1 MASKSV
7 RAGGRAWAAT
17 LAVGL
22 AGLSAVPAEAAPRL
36 FAGRLS
42 PVVRLRIAAKPV
54 QAALIDFALQAEL
67 SLGGDLEACRGQAP
81 ALTGRLSVQ
90 AALDRILAGSG
101 CGYRQPDPRTVIIH
115 RLAPQTRP
123 ATPAQVAPTAPPL
136 GLGEVVVTAQRYPN
150 LPGRT
155 PYAISVVSG
164 GALEREAV
172 TSLNDLTGQIAG
184 MTVTNLGPGRDKV
197 MLRGLSDGA
206 FTGQAQSMVSLYLDD
221 VPITYNAPDPDLRLA
236 DVERVEVMR
245 GPQGTL
251 YGGGSLGGV
260 MRIATRKPD
269 LDRYQA
275 SVLAGLG
282 WVKGGGRDGE
292 FEAMAN
298 LPLVRGRVALR
309 TVAYHEA
316 QDGYIANS
324 ALGLRRAN
332 ESTRSGVRA
341 SVRAALTP
349 NWALT
354 LGLTRQWIN
363 NQDTQYGLR
372 RLGSKVRDNLV
383 REPHDNDFDHTS
395 LTLTGE
401 GGWGRV
407 TGSISQLSHRFQSRY
422 DATSVS
428 TLYGLGGALAAFD
441 EDKNIDLT
449 VGEVTYATPG
459 QYRLH
464 GLVGAFASSGSIR
477 LGANLH
483 ALPAGSPAAYAE
495 RRRDDINE
503 AALYGE
509 VTFDVTSRLSATA
522 GLRWF
527 DFSFN
532 TDSNVTQ
539 ASGVRGKQQS
549 ADAAGFSPK
558 VLISYDAR
566 PGLLIYAQAAEGY
579 RPGGFNTAGRI
590 GQVFDAPEAPP
601 SRYEADELWNY
612 ELGAKLRAFDDRLR
626 GRVAVFYATWESVQ
640 SDQYLP
646 DGTAYTTNI
655 GNGANW
661 GIEAEAAFRVS
672 GRLDLRAAAL
682 IDDPEITKLNLA
694 FSTRKD
700 ADLPGV
706 SRTSASFGIDYHR
719 ELPWGP
725 ALRLQG
731 QASYVGPSYLTFDA
745 DKAHRMGES
754 LSLRGIASL
763 STPDWTLSATL
774 DNPLNSHPNSF
785 SFGNPFLI
793 ARDQIVTPPR
803 PRTLSVRL
811 TARF

>member
-1 MASKSV
+1 
-7 RAGGRAWAAT
+7 
-17 LAVGL
+17 
-22 AGLSAVPAEAAPRL
+22 
-36 FAGRLS
+36 
-42 PVVRLRIAAKPV
+42 
-54 QAALIDFALQAEL
+54 
-67 SLGGDLEACRGQAP
+67 
-81 ALTGRLSVQ
+81 
-90 AALDRILAGSG
+90 
-101 CGYRQPDPRTVIIH
+101 
-115 RLAPQTRP
+115 
-123 ATPAQVAPTAPPL
+123 
-136 GLGEVVVTAQRYPN
+136 
-150 LPGRT
+150 
-155 PYAISVVSG
+155 
-164 GALEREAV
+164 
-172 TSLNDLTGQIAG
+172 
-184 MTVTNLGPGRDKV
+184 
-197 MLRGLSDGA
+197 
-206 FTGQAQSMVSLYLDD
+206 
-221 VPITYNAPDPDLRLA
+221 
-236 DVERVEVMR
+236 
-245 GPQGTL
+245 
-251 YGGGSLGGV
+251 
-260 MRIATRKPD
+260 
-269 LDRYQA
+269 
-275 SVLAGLG
+275 
-282 WVKGGGRDGE
+282 
-292 FEAMAN
+292 
-298 LPLVRGRVALR
+298 
-309 TVAYHEA
+309 
-316 QDGYIANS
+316 
-324 ALGLRRAN
+324 
-332 ESTRSGVRA
+332 
-341 SVRAALTP
+341 
-349 NWALT
+349 
-354 LGLTRQWIN
+354 
-363 NQDTQYGLR
+363 
-372 RLGSKVRDNLV
+372 
-383 REPHDNDFDHTS
+383 
-395 LTLTGE
+395 
-401 GGWGRV
+401 
-407 TGSISQLSHRFQSRY
+407 
-422 DATSVS
+422 
-428 TLYGLGGALAAFD
+428 
-441 EDKNIDLT
+441 
-449 VGEVTYATPG
+449 
-459 QYRLH
+459 
-464 GLVGAFASSGSIR
+464 
-477 LGANLH
+477 
-483 ALPAGSPAAYAE
+483 
-495 RRRDDINE
+495 
-503 AALYGE
+503 
-509 VTFDVTSRLSATA
+509 LSATA